1 MYYELAL
8 ISVVIA
14 AGYWGVYF
22 ARGTQA
28 RTYGLMLLGAAA
40 CAALGLYARKTQ
52 GDDAPKLLGVA
63 GAIGLGA
70 AACLLVVGPLVRA
83 MARRLAASERFGIA
97 QRLLDVADV
106 LAPGSGVAEEKA
118 LLVAMREIRDGH
130 IDQTI
135 GALTAAKDRAPAEAR
150 LAIDERIAMLYL
162 AAYRWDEAITHAET
176 HLLGAMPAHVDAP
189 ALAIGPAGLRRALGI
204 APPVWVEL
212 LGAYGYKGDLD
223 QAARML
229 ARLED
234 VCAGRDDAAIWIH
247 RGRMMFLAL
256 AGRVAAVEAL
266 VAPRAAK
273 HMSRAAR
280 SYWYAVALDRH
291 GDGRA
296 ALAAYEKA
304 RSQSRG
310 RPRALIERALS
321 RMPDATMIDVPPLA
335 SELVA
340 RVEAEAPPAV
350 TLHIA
355 PRGPWA
361 TRALAVALLAWA
373 GAIAMFVG
381 DSNDVG
387 VIMRGGAMVRDFVA
401 GGEWWR
407 LLSAVFVHIGGLH
420 LLVNAIGLWFLGRL
434 CEELFG
440 SVRMLA
446 IFGFAGVASMFTS
459 FAASPVGV
467 SAGASGAVLG
477 VLGAVFV
484 EITLHRKR
492 HRTAW
497 RRGMWGGLAVVTIA
511 QLATDFMYPATD
523 QWAHAGGLV
532 AGTIAGIALSPAA
545 RWAKPARIA
554 AIVVAAAFGV
564 ATVATAI
571 LVAVTPLAKS
581 IGPADHAIDIGDIS
595 LRLPAG
601 WTGKLGGELVSPVV
615 DGRFVVKD
623 APDALDAWTKEM
635 TENAHTICD
644 QVDVATEK
652 LVALPAAWDGVEL
665 VMSRDDDD
673 GSRQTW
679 RRIVAGKPIASG
691 TILTWIDVPDGM
703 ARMVPS
709 LFTQILASV
718 DVRPAAAR

>member
-22 ARGTQA
+22 ARGVQA

-40 CAALGLYARKTQ
+40 CAALGLYARKTD
-52 GDDAPKLLGVA
+52 GAPALCGIA
-63 GAIGLGA
+63 GAIGLGT

-83 MARRLAASERFGIA
+83 TARRFAASERFAIA

-162 AAYRWDEAITHAET
+162 AAYRWDEAIAHAET
-176 HLLGAMPAHVDAP
+176 HLFAIAVP
-189 ALAIGPAGLRRALGI
+189 ALADVAPKPAIALRRALGV

-296 ALAAYEKA
+296 ARTAYEKA

-321 RMPDATMIDVPPLA
+321 RMPEATMIDVPPLA

-350 TLHIA
+350 TVHAA

-361 TRALAVALLAWA
+361 TRAIAVALLAWA
-373 GAIAMFVG
+373 GAIALFVG

-387 VIMRGGAMVRDFVA
+387 VVMRGGAMVRDFVA
-401 GGEWWR
+401 AGEWWR
-407 LLSAVFVHIGGLH
+407 LVSAIFVHIGGLH

-446 IFGFAGVASMFTS
+446 IFAVSGVVGA
-459 FAASPVGV
+459 AASYLASPAGV

-484 EITLHRKR
+484 EITLHRKL
-492 HRTAW
+492 HRAAW
-497 RRGMWGGLAVVTIA
+497 RRGMWGGLAVVTVA
-511 QLATDFMYPATD
+511 QLIVDFMYPAID

-532 AGTIAGIALSPAA
+532 AGVLAGIALSPVAK
-545 RWAKPARIA
+545 WAKPARIA
-554 AIVVAAAFGV
+554 AIALGAAFGIATVAAAV
-564 ATVATAI
+564 
-571 LVAVTPLAKS
+571 LVALTPLAKS
-581 IGPADHAIDIGDIS
+581 IGPADHPIEIGEIS
-595 LRLPAG
+595 LRVPAG
-601 WTGKLGGELVSPVV
+601 WTSESGAALVAPVV
-615 DGRFVVKD
+615 DGRFIVER
-623 APDALDAWTKEM
+623 APDPLEVWITKM
-635 TENAHTICD
+635 TEDAHRIYD

-652 LVALPAAWDGVEL
+652 LVALPESWDGVEL

-679 RRIVAGKPIASG
+679 RRIVAGKSIEGG

-718 DVRPAAAR
+718 VAVRPAAAR

>member
-14 AGYWGVYF
+14 GGYWGVYF

-28 RTYGLMLLGAAA
+28 RTYGLMLLGAAG
-40 CAALGLYARKTQ
+40 CAALGLYARKTD
-52 GDDAPKLLGVA
+52 GAPAPCGIA

-83 MARRLAASERFGIA
+83 TARRFAAAERFAFA

-135 GALTAAKDRAPAEAR
+135 GALTAAKDRAPVEAR

-162 AAYRWDEAITHAET
+162 AAYRWDEAIAHAET
-176 HLLGAMPAHVDAP
+176 HLF
-189 ALAIGPAGLRRALGI
+189 ALASPPMADAAPTTAIALRRALGV

-212 LGAYGYKGDLD
+212 VGAYGYKGDLD

-234 VCAGRDDAAIWIH
+234 VCVGRDDAAIWIH

-273 HMSRAAR
+273 HAEPRGAFVLVCSRARSPRRRPRRARRVRKGARAVAR
-280 SYWYAVALDRH
+280 SAARADRARTLAH
-291 GDGRA
+291 ARRAHDRRA
-296 ALAAYEKA
+296 AA
-304 RSQSRG
+304 RRASWSR
-310 RPRALIERALS
+310 
-321 RMPDATMIDVPPLA
+321 A
-335 SELVA
+335 SK
-340 RVEAEAPPAV
+340 RKAPPAV
-350 TLHIA
+350 TVHAA

-361 TRALAVALLAWA
+361 TRAIAVALLAWA
-373 GAIAMFVG
+373 GAIALFVG

-387 VIMRGGAMVRDFVA
+387 VVMRGGAMVREFVA
-401 GGEWWR
+401 AGEWWR
-407 LLSAVFVHIGGLH
+407 LISAIFVHIGGLH

-440 SVRMLA
+440 SARMLA
-446 IFGFAGVASMFTS
+446 IFAISGVAGAAASYL
-459 FAASPVGV
+459 ASPVGV

-492 HRTAW
+492 HRAAW
-497 RRGMWGGLAVVTIA
+497 RRGMWGGLAVVTVG
-511 QLATDFMYPATD
+511 QLLVDFMYPAID

-532 AGTIAGIALSPAA
+532 AGTLAGIALSPVAK
-545 RWAKPARIA
+545 WAKPGRIV
-554 AIVVAAAFGV
+554 AIAVGAAFGV
-564 ATVATAI
+564 ATASAAI

-581 IGPADHAIDIGDIS
+581 IGPADHAIEIGDVA
-595 LRLPAG
+595 LRVPAG
-601 WTGKLGGELVSPVV
+601 WTSQPGSALVAPTVE
-615 DGRFVVKD
+615 GRFVVDDK
-623 APDALDAWTKEM
+623 PDALDVWTKRVTDE
-635 TENAHTICD
+635 AHHD
-644 QVDVATEK
+644 FAQVDVATEK
-652 LVALPAAWDGVEL
+652 LVALPASWDGVEL

-679 RRIVAGKPIASG
+679 RRIVAGKSIAGG

-718 DVRPAAAR
+718 VDVRPAAAR